1 MAASRVA
8 LLAFTFTSIACA
20 AGQLQLFVA
29 PDKLPETLV
38 NASVTLLDTYVS
50 DEFRTRLRIRNTGD
64 ASVTL
69 SSMRVAGLGFSFS
82 GEPSLPH
89 ILAPGMNVD
98 FLVCFRPLDE
108 GRFSAN
114 LTINT
119 SSYLLQAS
127 ALPAIT
133 IFHNNRALVSC
144 DTVDFGRAERGDT
157 ISVEFVYKN
166 TLSRPGGVTRATVS
180 GAPFSFA
187 AGPPTPYLEPGQSSG
202 FAVRFTPTAA
212 GVHESTLTIDRR
224 AFRLVGTATEAQIPR
239 PVLKI
244 DNGALRSGEQGRV
257 LIVFA
262 EKSRGRATGKL
273 TMELLPAGAIQDN
286 DAAVRFASG
295 GRSVDIRVQEG
306 QSMAGSEAGYWF
318 QAGTTAGTIVFKVE
332 VGGYTETLTVA
343 VAPEPVR
350 IDKASAVRTPT
361 GIDVQF
367 SGFDN
372 TRSVSDV
379 SLTFLSKSGQP
390 LSGMPVKL
398 PVTRE
403 FGNWWQASNL
413 GGTFLFRASF
423 PVSGDASQIAAVE
436 VAIANASGKTDLQRM
451 SF

>member
-8 LLAFTFTSIACA
+8 LLAFAFTSIACA

-29 PDKLPETLV
+29 HDRLPETP
-38 NASVTLLDTYVS
+38 VTAGAILSDTYVS
-50 DEFRTRLRIRNTGD
+50 DEFRTRFRLRNTGD
-64 ASVTL
+64 ASIALT
-69 SSMRVAGLGFSFS
+69 SMRMAGLGFSFS
-82 GEPSLPH
+82 EEPSLPH
-89 ILAPGMNVD
+89 IVAPGMNVD
-98 FLVCFRPLDE
+98 SWVRFRPLDE

-133 IFHNNRALVSC
+133 VLHNGRALVSG
-144 DTVDFGRAERGDT
+144 DTVDFGQVERGDT
-157 ISVEFVYKN
+157 ISVDFVYKN

-180 GAPFSFA
+180 GPPFSFA
-187 AGPPTPYLEPGQSSG
+187 AGPPTPYLEAGQSSG
-202 FAVRFTPTAA
+202 FSVRFTPAVA
-212 GVHESTLTIDRR
+212 GIHESTLTIDRR

-239 PVLKI
+239 PALTI
-244 DNGALRSGEQGRV
+244 DNGGLRSGEQGRI

-262 EKSRGRATGKL
+262 EKSRGRATGTL
-273 TMELLPAGAIQDN
+273 TMELRPAGAIQDN
-286 DAAVRFASG
+286 DAAARFTTG

-306 QSMAGSEAGYWF
+306 QAVAGLETGYWF

-332 VGGYTETLTVA
+332 LGGYTETLTVA
-343 VAPEPVR
+343 VSPEPVR
-350 IDKASAVRTPT
+350 VDRASAVRTPT

-379 SLTFLSKSGQP
+379 SFTFLSKSGQP
-390 LSGMPVKL
+390 LPGMPVKL
-398 PVTRE
+398 PVNRE
-403 FGNWWQASNL
+403 FGNWWQASKL
-413 GGTFLFRASF
+413 GGAFLFRASF
-423 PVSGDASQIAAVE
+423 PVTGDASQLGAVE
-436 VAIANASGKTDLQRM
+436 VGIANAAGKTDLQRM